1 MRKSMLATAAAALLA
16 AGLWHLPA
24 ASLRAAE
31 PTAQPA
37 PAPSALART
46 AAQSP
51 ASEPITFDAY
61 REFRLRYIAQRQ
73 ARLARELAAPNL
85 SPDDKARLARIKA
98 YYDDLATAPAA
109 QRDKL
114 FRARFDQID
123 TNRDGKLDNAERAA
137 WRAKQRAYYSQ
148 PAADRAA
155 SKGDPQ

>member
-1 MRKSMLATAAAALLA
+1 MLAAAAATLLA

-37 PAPSALART
+37 PAPAAPARMVVT
-46 AAQSP
+46 QSP

-61 REFRLRYIAQRQ
+61 REFRLRYVAQRQ

-98 YYDDLATAPAA
+98 YYDDLAAMPAA

-148 PAADRAA
+148 LAADRAA
-155 SKGDPQ
+155 PKGDPQ